1 MLSEYKWLREW
12 AGWSNY
18 CVLIAL
24 CSESKYLSVLADIYA
39 LLTKL
44 YRSRGLIIG
53 PIGRRKIWPFRSS
66 NLELRLGQ

>member
-1 MLSEYKWLREW
+1 MEQLLCSDWL
-12 AGWSNY
+12 
-18 CVLIAL
+18 AL

-53 PIGRRKIWPFRSS
+53 PIGMRKIWPFRSS
-66 NLELRLGQ
+66 NLELRLGQYLIHH